1 MIKKSEILNNK
12 EYIIE
17 LNKQRVFFKLPDGSQ
32 DHADKPETKTIHEL
46 LQYFSSEEIFY
57 ERMLEEL
64 NRESSKRR
72 KNYNSKHYYTEEEI
86 KEAGKL
92 RGEYLFRDYEMEYHN
107 EQMREENLKIV
118 GINEVSSKILDKR
131 WKLYKLVQ
139 QCKNALK
146 EV

>member
-17 LNKQRVFFKLPDGSQ
+17 LNKQRVFFKFPDGSQ
-32 DHADKPETKTIHEL
+32 DHADKPETKIIHEL

-86 KEAGKL
+86 KEVEKL
-92 RGEYLFRDYEMEYHN
+92 RGEHLFRDYEMEYHN

-131 WKLYKLVQ
+131 WKLHKLVN
-139 QCKNALK
+139 QCKNTLK

>member
-1 MIKKSEILNNK
+1 MKKSEILENK
-12 EYIIE
+12 EHIIE
-17 LNKQRVFFKLPDGSQ
+17 VNKQRVFFKFPNGLQ
-32 DHADKPETKTIHEL
+32 DYADKPEIKTIHNL
-46 LQYFSSEEIFY
+46 LEYFVAEEIFY
-57 ERMLEEL
+57 DRMLEEL

-72 KNYNSKHYYTEEEI
+72 KNYDSKHYYTEEEI
-86 KEAGKL
+86 REARKL
-92 RGEYLFRDYEMEYHN
+92 RGNELFRDYKMEYHN

>member
-1 MIKKSEILNNK
+1 MIKKSEILYNK
-12 EYIIE
+12 EHIIE
-17 LNKQRVFFKLPDGSQ
+17 INKQRVFFKFPDGSQ

-46 LQYFSSEEIFY
+46 LQYFSYEEIFY
-57 ERMLEEL
+57 ERMLEEF
-64 NRESSKRR
+64 NRDSSQGS
-72 KNYNSKHYYTEEEI
+72 KNYNSKHYYTEKEI

-92 RGEYLFRDYEMEYHN
+92 RGEHLFRDYGMEYHN

>member
-17 LNKQRVFFKLPDGSQ
+17 LNKQRVFFKFPDGSQ

-64 NRESSKRR
+64 NSESEKRR
-72 KNYNSKHYYTEEEI
+72 KSYRGKHYYTEEEI

-92 RGEYLFRDYEMEYHN
+92 RGEHLFRDYEMECHN